1 MKAVEIKE
9 GVYWVGAV
17 DYNIRDF
24 HGYRTPEGSTYNSYL
39 VVDEKVAL
47 IDTVKSPFKDEL
59 LTRISSVI
67 EPEKVDYLIV
77 NHVEMDHSG
86 SANAVMEKAK
96 DAKVLCT
103 ERGKDFLQ
111 GHYST
116 SSTWDIDTVGSDDS
130 LELGKRTLQFIPAP
144 MLHWPD
150 TMFTY
155 SKHDRILFSNDGFGQ
170 HIATPN
176 RFSDQER
183 DRNIWEEAKKYY
195 ANILMPYGNMAKKK
209 LKEIEDLNLEI
220 EIICPSHGMIFRE
233 KGDIKKIISLY
244 SEWAGGSAKEKAV
257 IVFDTMYASTEK
269 MARAIDDG
277 LNNEGVETWFYNLR
291 VSDITEI
298 MSEILDAKA
307 VIVGSSTLNNGPL
320 PTVGGFLTYLHGLRP
335 RGKIG
340 AAFGSY
346 GWGGGA
352 VKTIMD
358 HLEKSGMELPEEG
371 FQIKFVPGPEV
382 LNASRELG
390 RKLAEHIKR

>member
-1 MKAVEIKE
+1 MDAVEIKK
-9 GVYWVGAV
+9 GIYWVGAV

-24 HGYRTPEGSTYNSYL
+24 HGYTTPEGSTYNSYL
-39 VVDEKVAL
+39 VVDEKVVL
-47 IDTVKSPFKDEL
+47 IDTVKSTFREEL

-67 EPEKVDYLIV
+67 EPEKIDYLII

-86 SANAVMEKAK
+86 SATAIKEIAK
-96 DAKVLCT
+96 DAKVLST

-111 GHYST
+111 AHYPASK
-116 SSTWDIDTVGSDDS
+116 SWDIEIVGSEDS
-130 LELGKRTLQFIPAP
+130 IKLGKRTLQFIPAP

-155 SKHDRILFSNDGFGQ
+155 SGFDKVLFSNDGFGQ

-176 RFSDQER
+176 RFSDQEK
-183 DRNIWEEAKKYY
+183 DRNIFGEAKKYY

-209 LKEIEDLNLEI
+209 LKEIEELNLDI
-220 EIICPSHGMIFRE
+220 EIICPSHGMIFRD
-233 KGDIKKIISLY
+233 KGDIERIISLY

-257 IVFDTMYASTEK
+257 IVFGTMYASTEK
-269 MARAIDDG
+269 MARAIEDG
-277 LNNEGVETWFYNLR
+277 LNSEGVETRFFNLR
-291 VSDITEI
+291 VSDSTEI
-298 MSEILDAKA
+298 MGEILDAKA
-307 VIVGSSTLNNGPL
+307 VIVGSPTLNNGPL

-340 AAFGSY
+340 AAFGSF

-358 HLEKSGMELPEEG
+358 YLEKSGMELPEEG
-371 FQIKFVPGPEV
+371 FQVKYVPDTEVIKDCF
-382 LNASRELG
+382 ELG
-390 RKLAEHIKR
+390 KKLAIHIRS